1 MCIAADAGGRRA
13 ADEEKNDGAS
23 RGRRGA
29 SRTRSRT
36 AARTTMREGR
46 VTRRTGRSGGHV
58 VGDAAVVSGSGVV
71 VSCSGR
77 AADGSGGGHLDGPAH
92 TLKQVPGHHL
102 PPLSLSLRRPLL
114 LLPCVSRRWQRRTAR
129 LSAAQPGETCS
140 NGRAEGGRQRK
151 TAAKGGDR
159 DEVGEGGRVGTRTG
173 WSG

>member
-1 MCIAADAGGRRA
+1 
-13 ADEEKNDGAS
+13 
-23 RGRRGA
+23 
-29 SRTRSRT
+29 
-36 AARTTMREGR
+36 MREGR